1 MGFFNE
7 PHGVAALPW
16 GEIAV
21 SDTYNNRVQIFDQ
34 NGGLRAP
41 ELTPLRKRD
50 INLSLS
56 LYPPLR
62 VFPIPLCVKFRS
74 LSVQGH
80 FACAYWHT
88 GANPAASSFLRSP
101 AGYYCPVPRGAIQ
114 PIRVDIAE
122 RCVVRSSA
130 LPGADAFRASCIS
143 CARITGDI
151 G

>member
-56 LYPPLR
+56 LSTPHFVSFQFLY
-62 VFPIPLCVKFRS
+62 VSNSGRS
-74 LSVQGH
+74 LCRDTSPVH
-80 FACAYWHT
+80 WHT

>member
-1 MGFFNE
+1 MWDVADTQGDGQRVGFFNE

-80 FACAYWHT
+80 FACALAHRGESSCQFIPSLT
-88 GANPAASSFLRSP
+88 GRLLLPRSLHVYDP
-101 AGYYCPVPRGAIQ
+101 GRVRRARCLLPRW
-114 PIRVDIAE
+114 
-122 RCVVRSSA
+122 
-130 LPGADAFRASCIS
+130 FR
-143 CARITGDI
+143 
-151 G
+151 